1 MLPAAVIVAAD
12 PPNAPELLYW
22 ISPLEPPGPYPAGR
36 SAATRA
42 RNVGVAATPDVGPAN
57 TRFADWVFKE
67 KESAGVV
74 VGVATDVVNSGERL
88 PEEKEV
94 TEPPPP
100 PETVD
105 QYETPVP
112 FVVNT

>member
-1 MLPAAVIVAAD
+1 
-12 PPNAPELLYW
+12 
-22 ISPLEPPGPYPAGR
+22 
-36 SAATRA
+36 
-42 RNVGVAATPDVGPAN
+42 
-57 TRFADWVFKE
+57 VFKE